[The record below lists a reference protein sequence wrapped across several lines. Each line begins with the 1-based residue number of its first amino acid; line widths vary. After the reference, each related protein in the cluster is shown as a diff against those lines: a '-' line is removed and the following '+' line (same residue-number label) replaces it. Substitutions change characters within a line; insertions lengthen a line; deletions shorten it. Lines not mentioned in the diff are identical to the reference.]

1 MASRLRSIR
10 TFKDMNIGDIL
21 EAVVEPEFII
31 EVIEADLLQD
41 LVYNKCNIWRQA
53 TFIGKVI
60 QFPDNSNRWAIH
72 QTIGSKGRYL
82 KSAFIPSIV
91 GNRDVKLNELLS
103 NIRE

>member
-1 MASRLRSIR
+1 MGKRSD
-10 TFKDMNIGDIL
+10 TGKHLWTMKAGDIL
-21 EAVVEPEFII
+21 ESVVEPEFII

-41 LVYNKCNIWRQA
+41 LRQA

-72 QTIGSKGRYL
+72 QTIGSTGRYL

-91 GNRDVKLNELLS
+91 GTRDVKLNELLS